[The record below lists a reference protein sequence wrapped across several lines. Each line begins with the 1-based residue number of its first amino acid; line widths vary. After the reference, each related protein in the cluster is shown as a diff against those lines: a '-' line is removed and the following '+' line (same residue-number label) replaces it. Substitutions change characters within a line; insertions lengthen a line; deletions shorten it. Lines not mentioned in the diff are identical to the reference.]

1 MICYYYMMLEQFGF
15 TPTESSVY
23 KALLTIGPSTG
34 YAVAREIGI
43 ARANVYQ
50 ALESLTRRGAAQKAA
65 TDPII
70 YSASGPAAIAG
81 ALERE
86 FRRDLADLDQKLRE
100 VPMSGSRGRVD
111 LELITTT
118 DQLLA
123 RAASCVDAATTE
135 LLAVSG
141 AWATAM
147 HDRLPSAVQRR
158 VQVKLVSL
166 SDSGPEGALLRPV
179 AEAELRSYWGG
190 LPLAVVADK
199 GRSVFGVI
207 QDANRASGIATGA
220 PGAIPFLRH
229 LLRRE
234 IAGS

>member
-1 MICYYYMMLEQFGF
+1 MLEQFGF

-23 KALLTIGPSTG
+23 RALLTIGPSTG
-34 YAVAREIGI
+34 YAVAREIGV

-65 TDPII
+65 SDPII
-70 YSASGPAAIAG
+70 YSAAGPAAIAG

-86 FRRDLADLDQKLRE
+86 FRRDLSDLEEKLRE
-100 VPMSGSRGRVD
+100 VPMTSSRGRAE
-111 LELITTT
+111 LELLTST

-123 RAASCVDAATTE
+123 RAASCVDAAAVE

-141 AWATAM
+141 PWAGPM
-147 HDRLPSAVQRR
+147 HDRLASAVQRR

-166 SDSGPEGALLRPV
+166 HDSGPDGAVLRPV
-179 AEAELRSYWGG
+179 PEAELRSYWGG
-190 LPLAVVADK
+190 LPVAVLADK

-207 QDANRASGIATGA
+207 QDPQRASGIATGA
-220 PGAIPFLRH
+220 PGVIPFLRH